1 MRHNKKKGLKLG
13 TDASHTKAMKK
24 SLAKA
29 LFENDRIKT
38 TETRAKALR
47 SYAEP
52 IITWA
57 PSSPGPRRATC
68 TLVVSP
74 SPSSAT
80 RTSSPRSSTR
90 PLRAC
95 GPTATAVTLAS

>member
-38 TETRAKALR
+38 
-47 SYAEP
+47 S
-52 IITWA
+52 A
-57 PSSPGPRRATC
+57 PTLSLSSRGPRRATC
-68 TLVVSP
+68 TLVAWP

-80 RTSSPRSSTR
+80 RTSLPRSSTR

-95 GPTATAVTLAS
+95 GPTATAVTPAS

>member
-13 TDASHTKAMKK
+13 TDTSHTKAMKK

-47 SYAEP
+47 SVVE
-52 IITWA
+52 

-68 TLVVSP
+68 TLVVSL
-74 SPSSAT
+74 SPSWAI
-80 RTSSPRSSTR
+80 RTSWPRSSIR

-95 GPTATAVTLAS
+95 GPTATAVTPAS

>member
-1 MRHNKKKGLKLG
+1 MRHNVKKGLKLG

-47 SYAEP
+47 S
-52 IITWA
+52 
-57 PSSPGPRRATC
+57 
-68 TLVVSP
+68 V
-74 SPSSAT
+74 SPSSAI
-80 RTSSPRSSTR
+80 SSSLPRSSTR
-90 PLRAC
+90 LLRAC
-95 GPTATAVTLAS
+95 GRTATAVTPAS

>member
-38 TETRAKALR
+38 TETRAKR
-47 SYAEP
+47 
-52 IITWA
+52 A
-57 PSSPGPRRATC
+57 PQLCRAHHH
-68 TLVVSP
+68 L
-74 SPSSAT
+74 
-80 RTSSPRSSTR
+80 
-90 PLRAC
+90 
-95 GPTATAVTLAS
+95 G

>member
-1 MRHNKKKGLKLG
+1 MRHNVKKGLKLG

-47 SYAEP
+47 SVVDR
-52 IITWA
+52 
-57 PSSPGPRRATC
+57 SSPGPRRATC
-68 TLVVSP
+68 IPVVWP
-74 SPSSAT
+74 SRLWAT
-80 RTSSPRSSTR
+80 KNSCARSSR
-90 PLRAC
+90 RSSRAC
-95 GPTATAVTLAS
+95 SPTARAATPAS

>member
-1 MRHNKKKGLKLG
+1 MRHNVKKGLKLG

-47 SYAEP
+47 SS
-52 IITWA
+52 IR
-57 PSSPGPRRATC
+57 SSPGPRRATC
-68 TLVVSP
+68 TLVVWL
-74 SPSSAT
+74 SPSSAI
-80 RTSSPRSSTR
+80 SSSLPRSSTR
-90 PLRAC
+90 LPRVC
-95 GPTATAVTLAS
+95 GRIATAVIPAS

>member
-1 MRHNKKKGLKLG
+1 MRHNVKKGLKLG

-47 SYAEP
+47 SVVDP

-57 PSSPGPRRATC
+57 KKGDLHSRRLAIAALAGVILNAVLPGNDYRFGTDP
-68 TLVVSP
+68 VGDK
-74 SPSSAT
+74 SADLG
-80 RTSSPRSSTR
+80 SY
-90 PLRAC
+90 
-95 GPTATAVTLAS
+95 

>member
-57 PSSPGPRRATC
+57 KKGDLHS
-68 TLVVSP
+68 LVSP
-74 SPSSAT
+74 SPSSVI
-80 RTSSPRSSTR
+80 RISLLRFSTR
-90 PLRAC
+90 PLRVC
-95 GPTATAVTLAS
+95 GPTAMVVTPAS

>member
-13 TDASHTKAMKK
+13 TDASHTKTMKK

-57 PSSPGPRRATC
+57 TC
-68 TLVVSP
+68 TPVVSP
-74 SPSSAT
+74 SPSSVT

-90 PLRAC
+90 LLRAC
-95 GPTATAVTLAS
+95 GPTATAVIPAS

>member
-1 MRHNKKKGLKLG
+1 MRHNVKKGLKLG

-47 SYAEP
+47 SVVDPDHHLGQEGRPAL
-52 IITWA
+52 
-57 PSSPGPRRATC
+57 SSSGYRQARR
-68 TLVVSP
+68 
-74 SPSSAT
+74 
-80 RTSSPRSSTR
+80 
-90 PLRAC
+90 
-95 GPTATAVTLAS
+95 

>member
-1 MRHNKKKGLKLG
+1 MRHNVKKGLKLG

-47 SYAEP
+47 SYAESL
-52 IITWA
+52 
-57 PSSPGPRRATC
+57 SSRGLRRATC
-68 TLVVSP
+68 TLVVWL
-74 SPSSAT
+74 SPSSAI
-80 RTSSPRSSTR
+80 SSSWLSSSIR

-95 GPTATAVTLAS
+95 GPTATAVTPAS

>member
-1 MRHNKKKGLKLG
+1 MRHNVKKGLKLG

-47 SYAEP
+47 SVVDP
-52 IITWA
+52 IITW
-57 PSSPGPRRATC
+57 PRRGTC
-68 TLVVSP
+68 TLVVWL
-74 SPSSAT
+74 SPSSAI
-80 RTSSPRSSTR
+80 SSSLPRSSTR
-90 PLRAC
+90 LLRAC
-95 GPTATAVTLAS
+95 GRTATAVTPAS

>member
-38 TETRAKALR
+38 TETARKR
-47 SYAEP
+47 SA
-52 IITWA
+52 A
-57 PSSPGPRRATC
+57 MLSPSSPGPRRATC
-68 TLVVSP
+68 TPVVSP
-74 SPSSAT
+74 SPSSVT

-90 PLRAC
+90 LLRAC
-95 GPTATAVTLAS
+95 GPTATAVIPAS